1 MSDNTTVSADSHA
14 VGSTDDSAALQAL
27 AGQVG
32 LAASYHD
39 FFGATREVPDET
51 LRTALHA
58 MGIPAADDDQV
69 RSSLESHRS
78 AGDPHA
84 LPPVVVQ
91 REGASEYGVLLPAGT
106 PDGTEFRLTL
116 ESGTVQTLHSHTGGN
131 GKPYAVLPPGLPL
144 GYHRLEGQSADQGY
158 CAVIV
163 TPIRCWIPPPLQ
175 TGERWWGPCVQ
186 LYALR
191 SVRNWGIGDF
201 SDLRVLVEAM
211 AQQGASFVGLNPLH
225 ALFPHRPEVASP
237 YSPSSRNM
245 LNPVYLDVEAVPE
258 YHECDAARRLVDSED
273 FQRRLHQLRATEMV
287 DYAQVA
293 STKIGVLELLWTHFR
308 ERHLGTGST
317 RGEAFNLFLS
327 QRGEGLRSHALFEA
341 LQAHFYALD
350 PTTWGWPAWPEA
362 YRAPQ
367 AEPVAAFARD
377 NEERV
382 GFYAWLQWLC
392 ELQLQGVQQRALS
405 IGMGLGLYRDLAVG
419 VNEGGSETWTEP
431 ASYALGMHVGAPPDA
446 LNALGQNWGL
456 PPLNPARLMV
466 GRYQPFIDTL
476 RANMRNAGALRLD
489 HVMGLMR
496 LFWISPAGGSY
507 VSYPL
512 DDLLGVLALE
522 SHRHRCMVIGEDLGN
537 VAPRMREA
545 MHERALLSYRPLFF
559 ERAPDGAF
567 RAPQDWPQEALAV
580 VSTHDLPTLRGFWS
594 GDDIELQARLKLYP
608 SAEVHA
614 QQVLARSGDRVQLLL
629 ALDRENLLPSGVT
642 VHSTSLPESTPAFA
656 DAVYAFLARSPALL
670 VGVQLE
676 DVTQQLLQV
685 NVPGTGEDV
694 FPNWRR
700 KLSVEVDDLAA
711 DPRMLSV
718 AAVLRARRSGPA
730 SRALPGQHELPAL
743 ETALAPSSTYRV
755 QFHAGFTFDQA
766 TAVVPY
772 LHQMGIS
779 HLYASPYLKARAG
792 STHGYDIVDHN
803 ALNPEVGDE
812 AQFDRMC
819 QTLRE
824 HGMRQM
830 LDIVPNHMGVLEADN
845 AWWLDVLENGPA
857 AVHASFFDIEW
868 EPAAPEM
875 AGRVLLPVLGDHYG
889 RVLEAGE
896 LKLDFHAEAGEFWL
910 HYYDHR
916 FPIDPRDYPVIFNAL
931 PMPAPMGEEQRD
943 SQAVVQSLLHAFGN
957 LPSRDDLS
965 EACREARERDRP
977 LHKRSLARLAQRQP
991 WLEGWIQGCLKTL
1004 NGNPD
1009 NPGSFDTLDAL
1020 VRRQAYR
1027 LAYWRVAGDDINYRR
1042 FFDVNNLAGMRMERD
1057 EVFEA
1062 THRRILRW
1070 LRSDRVSALRID
1082 HPDGLSDPRDYFE
1095 RLQGRYAAQADTAG
1109 RKRRALYLVVE
1120 KILDI
1125 DEELPAEWPVH
1136 GGTGYRFSG
1145 LVNGLFV
1152 DGANEAAF
1160 DSLYRDFSGEQERFG
1175 DILFE
1180 AKLHVIENGLSSE
1193 LGWLTEALYRI
1204 TRSDR
1209 RTCDFTRN
1217 RLRRALMVVAACHPV
1232 YRTYIR
1238 TQDRAPSAADRAV
1251 IDRACAT
1258 ARRRSEGEELTVIDH
1273 LRSLLL
1279 GACDMEEGA
1288 SRAAVMRFIARWQQF
1303 TAPVTAKAMEDTAFY
1318 RYNRLVSLNDVGG
1331 DPRRFG
1337 TSLAH
1342 FHAVNLDDSEHRPH
1356 WLLGTSTHDS
1366 KRSEDLRTRLDVL
1379 SEIPDAWGQA
1389 IERWSAQADSLH
1401 AVVEGEPAPSR
1412 NDEYLLWQT
1421 LVGAWPLGGLTDD
1434 STEDLRKRVQAY
1446 MQKAVREAKQHTSWL
1461 NPHDGY
1467 EKALAGFIDG
1477 VLDRQSSGALL
1488 QDIGG
1493 FVDHIAPFGC
1503 ANSLSLVALKLTSP
1517 GVPDIYHGCEQWNFS
1532 LVDPDNRRPVDFARL
1547 QAALADLQS
1556 MYAQGFPSAAQWMEL
1571 RRNWTDGRIKHLLTW
1586 RLLQLRQ
1593 AHPEVF
1599 ARGGYQPLE
1608 GEGALSKR
1616 LVAYVRGQGEQ
1627 AVITVAAR
1635 LLRGVADQ
1643 LPPDPQGMQRLWQQ
1657 TRLPLPQAAGG
1668 GEVVTEWVDWLTGAP
1683 AVVTPAGGGGAALD
1697 VGAALSMLPVAIL
1710 VPTAWVVS

>member
-1 MSDNTTVSADSHA
+1 MSDSNPADQQTP
-14 VGSTDDSAALQAL
+14 VGSTDDSGALRAL

-39 FFGATREVPDET
+39 FFGATREVPDAT
-51 LRTALHA
+51 LRNALHA
-58 MGIPAADDDQV
+58 MGIPAADDEQV
-69 RSSLESHRS
+69 HASLSSHDAS
-78 AGDPHA
+78 AEQQS
-84 LPPVVVQ
+84 LPPVVVL
-91 REGASEYGVLLPAGT
+91 REGAPEHGVVLTRGT
-106 PDGTEFRLTL
+106 PDGSLWRLTL
-116 ESGTVQTLHSHTGGN
+116 EDGTVQELRSHIGGN

-144 GYHRLEGQSADQGY
+144 GYHRLETASQEEGGY

-163 TPIRCWIPPPLQ
+163 TPVRCWIPPALQ

-201 SDLRVLVEAM
+201 SDLRVLVDAM

-225 ALFPHRPEVASP
+225 ALFPHRPDVASP

-258 YHECDAARRLVDSED
+258 YHECDGVRRLVDSED
-273 FQRRLHQLRATEMV
+273 FQRRLQQLRATEMV

-293 STKIGVLELLWTHFR
+293 AHKMAVLEMLWAHFR
-308 ERHLGTGST
+308 ERHLATGST
-317 RGEAFNLFLS
+317 RGEAFNAFLAE
-327 QRGEGLRSHALFEA
+327 RGQGLRSHALFEA
-341 LQAHFYALD
+341 LQAHFYAQD

-362 YRAPQ
+362 YRSPQ
-367 AEPVAAFARD
+367 SEAVAAFAQD

-382 GFYAWLQWLC
+382 GYYAWLQWLC
-392 ELQLQGVQQRALS
+392 ELQVQGVQQRARS
-405 IGMGLGLYRDLAVG
+405 VGMGLGLYRDLAVG
-419 VNEGGSETWTEP
+419 VNEGGSETWNEP

-456 PPLNPARLMV
+456 PPLNPSRLMA
-466 GRYQPFIDTL
+466 GRYQPFIETL

-559 ERAPDGAF
+559 ERGGDGSF
-567 RAPQDWPQEALAV
+567 RPPQEWPQEALAV

-594 GDDIELQARLKLYP
+594 GEDIELQARLKLYP
-608 SAEVHA
+608 DAEVHA
-614 QQVLARSGDRVQLLL
+614 QQVLSRSGDRVQLLL
-629 ALDRENLLPSGVT
+629 ALDRENLLPPGVT
-642 VHSTSLPESTPAFA
+642 VHTTSLPESTPAFA
-656 DAVYAFLARSPALL
+656 DAVYAFLARTPSLL

-676 DVTQQLLQV
+676 DITQQLMQV

-694 FPNWRR
+694 YPNWRR

-730 SRALPGQHELPAL
+730 PRALLAQNELPGL
-743 ETALAPSSTYRV
+743 DTARVPVSTYRV
-755 QFHAGFTFDQA
+755 QFHAGFTFEQA

-772 LHQMGIS
+772 LHAMGIS
-779 HLYASPYLKARAG
+779 HLYASPYLRARAG

-812 AQFDRMC
+812 EQFDRMC

-896 LKLDFHAEAGEFWL
+896 LKLVFEPTAGEFWL
-910 HYYDHR
+910 HYFDHR
-916 FPIDPRDYPVIFNAL
+916 FPLDPRDYPRIFEAL
-931 PMPAPMGEEQRD
+931 PMPPPLNEEQRD
-943 SQAVVQSLLHAFGN
+943 GQAVVQSLLHAFGN
-957 LPSRDDLS
+957 LPPRDDLS
-965 EACREARERDRP
+965 DACREARERDRP
-977 LHKRSLARLAQRQP
+977 LHKRSLARLAQRQG
-991 WLEGWIQGCLKTL
+991 WLEVWIQACLKIL
-1004 NGNPD
+1004 NGNPE
-1009 NPGSFDTLDAL
+1009 NPESFNALDAL

-1042 FFDVNNLAGMRMERD
+1042 FFDVNTLAGMRMERD

-1082 HPDGLSDPRDYFE
+1082 HPDGLSDPREYFE

-1109 RKRRALYLVVE
+1109 RQRRALYLVVE

-1125 DEELPAEWPVH
+1125 DEAMPDEWPVH
-1136 GGTGYRFSG
+1136 GGTGYRFSAM
-1145 LVNGLFV
+1145 VNGLFV
-1152 DGANEAAF
+1152 DGANEGAF
-1160 DSLYRDFSGEQERFG
+1160 DSLYRDFSGEYQRFG
-1175 DILFE
+1175 DILYE

-1193 LGWLTEALYRI
+1193 LGWLTETLYRI

-1217 RLRRALMVVAACHPV
+1217 RLSHALMVVAACHPV

-1238 TQDRAPSAADRAV
+1238 AQDCTVSAADRAV
-1251 IDRACAT
+1251 IDRACNA
-1258 ARRRSEGEELTVIDH
+1258 ARRRSEGEELTVIEH
-1273 LRSLLL
+1273 LRQLLL
-1279 GACDMEEGA
+1279 GACDIEGTA
-1288 SRAAVMRFIARWQQF
+1288 RRAAVMRFIARWQQF

-1337 TSLAH
+1337 TSVAH
-1342 FHAVNLDDSEHRPH
+1342 FHAVNADDSEHRPH

-1379 SEIPDAWGQA
+1379 SEIPDAWGAA
-1389 IERWSAQADSLH
+1389 IERWSGHAESLH
-1401 AVVEGEPAPSR
+1401 AVVDGAPAPSR

-1421 LVGAWPLGGLTDD
+1421 LVGAWPLVGLTED

-1446 MQKAVREAKQHTSWL
+1446 MQKAVREAKLRTSWL
-1461 NPHDGY
+1461 NPNEAY
-1467 EKALAGFIDG
+1467 EKALSAFIDG
-1477 VLDRQSSGALL
+1477 VLDREASAALL
-1488 QDIGG
+1488 ADIGG
-1493 FVDHIAPFGC
+1493 FVDHIAPYGC
-1503 ANSLSLVALKLTSP
+1503 CNSLSLVALKMTSP
-1517 GVPDIYHGCEQWNFS
+1517 GVPDLYHGCEQWNFS
-1532 LVDPDNRRPVDFARL
+1532 LVDPDNRRPVDFGRL
-1547 QAALADLQS
+1547 QSTLEQLQALYAA
-1556 MYAQGFPSAAQWMEL
+1556 GFPSQAQWQEL
-1571 RRNWTDGRIKHLLTW
+1571 RHGCTDGRIKHLVSW

-1599 ARGGYQPLE
+1599 RNGGYRSLPAEGPHAGRLVSFVR
-1608 GEGALSKR
+1608 GEGDA
-1616 LVAYVRGQGEQ
+1616 
-1627 AVITVAAR
+1627 AVLTVASR
-1635 LLRGVADQ
+1635 LLRGLTDQ
-1643 LPPDPQGMQRLWQQ
+1643 LPPEPAAMAERWQGTSMQVP
-1657 TRLPLPQAAGG
+1657 TPAGG
-1668 GEVVTEWVDWLTGAP
+1668 WVDWFTGAP
-1683 AVVTPAGGGGAALD
+1683 APVTPIGPGGASLD
-1697 VGAALSMLPVAIL
+1697 VGQALALLPIAVF
-1710 VPTAWVVS
+1710 VPASWITQA

>member
-1 MSDNTTVSADSHA
+1 MSDSTNPADSQPPL
-14 VGSTDDSAALQAL
+14 GSTDDRQAL
-27 AGQVG
+27 HALSSQVG
-32 LAASYHD
+32 LAPSYQD
-39 FFGATREVPDET
+39 FFGATRDVPDAT
-51 LRTALHA
+51 LRSALHA
-58 MGIPAADDDQV
+58 MGIPAADDEQV
-69 RSSLESHRS
+69 RSSLESHQGAAEQQS
-78 AGDPHA
+78 
-84 LPPVVVQ
+84 LPPVVVL
-91 REGASEYGVLLPAGT
+91 REGAAPYGVVLSPGT
-106 PDGTEFRLTL
+106 PDGSAWRLTL
-116 ESGTVQTLHSHTGGN
+116 ESGTVQELHSHTGGN
-131 GKPYAVLPPGLPL
+131 GKPYAVLPEGLPL
-144 GYHRLEGQSADQGY
+144 GYHRLEGPSADDGY
-158 CAVIV
+158 CTVIV

-258 YHECDAARRLVDSED
+258 YQECDAARRLVDSEE
-273 FQRRLHQLRATEMV
+273 FQRRLQQLRATEMV

-293 STKIGVLELLWTHFR
+293 ANKLGVLELLWTHFR
-308 ERHLGTGST
+308 QQHLGDTTSP
-317 RGEAFNLFLS
+317 RGEAFHAFLS
-327 QRGEGLRSHALFEA
+327 ARGEGLRSHALFEA
-341 LQAHFYALD
+341 LQAHFFALD
-350 PTTWGWPAWPEA
+350 PTTWGWPAWPDE
-362 YRAPQ
+362 YRDPH
-367 AEPVAAFARD
+367 AETVAAFARE

-382 GFYAWLQWLC
+382 GFFAWLQWLA

-456 PPLNPARLMV
+456 PPLNPTRLMA
-466 GRYQPFIDTL
+466 GRYQTFIETL

-496 LFWISPAGGSY
+496 LFWISPEGGSY

-512 DDLLGVLALE
+512 DDMLGVLALE
-522 SHRHRCMVIGEDLGN
+522 SHRHRCMVVGEDLGN

-559 ERAPDGAF
+559 ERAGDGAF
-567 RAPQDWPQEALAV
+567 RPPQEWPQEALAV

-594 GDDIELQARLKLYP
+594 GDDIELQASLKLYP
-608 SAEVHA
+608 SAEAHA

-629 ALDRENLLPSGVT
+629 ALDRENLLPPGVT
-642 VHSTSLPESTPAFA
+642 VHTTSLPESTPAFT

-718 AAVLRARRSGPA
+718 AAVLRARRTGPA
-730 SRALPGQHELPAL
+730 PRALVGQNELPSL
-743 ETALAPSSTYRV
+743 DTANVPLSTYRV

-772 LHQMGIS
+772 LHAMGIS

-889 RVLEAGE
+889 RVLEAGD
-896 LKLDFHAEAGEFWL
+896 LKLTFEPAAGEFWL

-916 FPIDPRDYPVIFNAL
+916 FPIDPRDYPAIFAVL
-931 PMPAPMGEEQRD
+931 PIPAPQNEEQRD
-943 SQAVVQSLLHAFGN
+943 AQAVVQSLLHAFGN
-957 LPSRDDLS
+957 LPPRDDLS
-965 EACREARERDRP
+965 DPGREARERDRP

-991 WLEGWIQGCLKTL
+991 WLDGWIQGCLKTI
-1004 NGNPD
+1004 NGNPEV
-1009 NPGSFDTLDAL
+1009 PESFDALDAL

-1042 FFDVNNLAGMRMERD
+1042 FFDVNTLAGMRMERD

-1082 HPDGLSDPRDYFE
+1082 HPDGLVDPRDYFE

-1109 RKRRALYLVVE
+1109 RQRRSLYLVVE

-1125 DEELPAEWPVH
+1125 DEDLPAEWPVH

-1152 DGANEAAF
+1152 DGRNEAAF
-1160 DSLYRDFSGEQERFG
+1160 DSLYRDFTGEYERFG
-1175 DILFE
+1175 DILFD
-1180 AKLHVIENGLSSE
+1180 AKIHVIENGLSSE
-1193 LGWLTEALYRI
+1193 LGWLTETLYRI

-1238 TQDRAPSAADRAV
+1238 SQDDGISHADRAV
-1251 IDRACAT
+1251 IERATAS

-1273 LRSLLL
+1273 LRGVLLT
-1279 GACDMEEGA
+1279 ACEIEDPA
-1288 SRAAVMRFIARWQQF
+1288 RRAAVMRFVGRWQQF

-1337 TSLAH
+1337 TSPAH
-1342 FHAVNLDDSEHRPH
+1342 FHAVNGDDSAHRPH

-1379 SEIPDAWGQA
+1379 SEMPDAWGA
-1389 IERWSAQADSLH
+1389 VIERWSAQADSLH
-1401 AVVEGEPAPSR
+1401 AVVDGAPAPSR

-1421 LVGAWPLGGLTDD
+1421 LVGAWPLGGLKPEN
-1434 STEDLRKRVQAY
+1434 TEDLVKRVQAY
-1446 MQKAVREAKQHTSWL
+1446 MLKAVREAKQHTSWL
-1461 NPHDGY
+1461 NPNEAY
-1467 EKALAGFIDG
+1467 EKALAGYVDG
-1477 VLDRQSSGALL
+1477 IFDRAQSGGLLD
-1488 QDIGG
+1488 DIEG
-1493 FVDHIAPFGC
+1493 FVDHVAPYGC
-1503 ANSLSLVALKLTSP
+1503 INSLSLVALKLTSP
-1517 GVPDIYHGCEQWNFS
+1517 GVPDIYYGCEQWNFS
-1532 LVDPDNRRPVDFARL
+1532 LVDPDNRRPMDFDRL
-1547 QAALADLQS
+1547 KDTLGQLAALYAD
-1556 MYAQGFPSAAQWMEL
+1556 GFPTAAQWQEL
-1571 RRNWTDGRIKHLLTW
+1571 RQNWTDGRIKHLVTW
-1586 RLLQLRQ
+1586 RLLQLRK

-1599 ARGGYQPLE
+1599 RSGGYRPLE
-1608 GEGALSKR
+1608 GEGAHGSR
-1616 LVAYVRGQGEQ
+1616 LVAFARGEGEQ
-1627 AVITVAAR
+1627 TVVTVAAR
-1635 LLRGVADQ
+1635 LLRGVTEQ
-1643 LPPDPQGMQRLWQQ
+1643 LPPDCEGMARLWQD
-1657 TRLPLPQAAGG
+1657 TRLPMPAGETG
-1668 GEVVTEWVDWLTGAP
+1668 TTWVDWFTGAP
-1683 AVVTPAGGGGAALD
+1683 AELAPATPGGPALH
-1697 VGAALSMLPVAIL
+1697 VGQALQMLPVAVL
-1710 VPTAWVVS
+1710 VPADWLTPR

>member
-1 MSDNTTVSADSHA
+1 MSDNQSAEPGTHPTQAGTEDR
-14 VGSTDDSAALQAL
+14 TALHAL
-27 AGQVG
+27 AEQVG

-39 FFGATREVPDET
+39 FFGSTRYVPDET
-51 LRTALHA
+51 LRAALHA
-58 MGIPAADDDQV
+58 MGIPAADDEQV
-69 RSSLESHRS
+69 RGSLESHDES
-78 AGDPHA
+78 GEHQT
-84 LPPVVVQ
+84 LPPVLVL
-91 REGASEYGVLLPAGT
+91 REGAPAHGVVLTRGT
-106 PDGTEFRLTL
+106 LDGAAWRLTL
-116 ESGTVQTLHSHTGGN
+116 EGGEVQALTSHTGGN
-131 GKPYAVLPPGLPL
+131 GKPYAVLPEGLPL
-144 GYHRLEGQSADQGY
+144 GYHRLEGPTPEDGY

-163 TPIRCWIPPPLQ
+163 TPVRCWIPSALQ

-201 SDLRVLVEAM
+201 GDLRVLVDAM
-211 AQQGASFVGLNPLH
+211 ARQGASFVGLNPLH

-245 LNPVYLDVEAVPE
+245 LNPVYLDVESIPE
-258 YHECDAARRLVDSED
+258 YHECDAARRLVDGED
-273 FQRRLHQLRATEMV
+273 FQRRLQQLRATEMV

-293 STKIGVLELLWTHFR
+293 ATKTGVLELLWAHFR
-308 ERHLGTGST
+308 ERHLHAETP
-317 RGEAFNLFLS
+317 RGEAFAAFLAA
-327 QRGEGLRSHALFEA
+327 RGEGLRSHALFEA
-341 LQAHFYALD
+341 LQAHFHALD
-350 PTTWGWPAWPEA
+350 PTVWGWPAWPDE
-362 YRAPQ
+362 YRAPE
-367 AEPVAAFARD
+367 AGPVTTFARE

-392 ELQLQGVQQRALS
+392 EVQLQGVQQRALAD
-405 IGMGLGLYRDLAVG
+405 GMGLGLYRDLAVG

-431 ASYALGMHVGAPPDA
+431 AAYALGMHVGAPPDA

-456 PPLNPARLMV
+456 PPLNPARLMA
-466 GRYQPFIDTL
+466 GRYQAFIETL

-496 LFWISPAGGSY
+496 LFWISPSGGSY

-559 ERAPDGAF
+559 ERTADGAF
-567 RAPQDWPQEALAV
+567 RPPQEWPQEALAV

-594 GDDIELQARLKLYP
+594 GDDIELQARLQLYP
-608 SAEVHA
+608 SQDVHA

-629 ALDRENLLPSGVT
+629 ALDRENLLPAGVT

-656 DAVYAFLARSPALL
+656 DAVYSFLARTPALL

-700 KLSVEVDDLAA
+700 KLSVDVDDLAA
-711 DPRMLSV
+711 DPRLLSV

-730 SRALPGQHELPAL
+730 PRATAGGDLPAL
-743 ETALAPSSTYRV
+743 NTARVPLSTYRV

-772 LHQMGIS
+772 LHAMGVS

-819 QTLRE
+819 ETLRN

-857 AVHASFFDIEW
+857 AVHAGFFDIDW
-868 EPAAPEM
+868 EPAATEM

-889 RVLEAGE
+889 RVLEAGD
-896 LKLDFHAEAGEFWL
+896 LKLVFEPAAGEFWL
-910 HYYDHR
+910 HYFDHR
-916 FPIDPRDYPVIFNAL
+916 FPIDPCDYPRVFAAM
-931 PMPAPMGEEQRD
+931 PMPAPVSEEQRD
-943 SQAVVQSLLHAFGN
+943 AQAVVESLLHAFGN
-957 LPSRDDLS
+957 LPPRDDLS
-965 EACREARERDRP
+965 DAGRAARERDRP
-977 LHKRSLARLAQRQP
+977 LHKRSLARLAQNHA
-991 WLEGWIQGCLKTL
+991 WLEAWLQACLKVL
-1004 NGNPD
+1004 NGNPET
-1009 NPGSFDTLDAL
+1009 PESFDALDTL

-1027 LAYWRVAGDDINYRR
+1027 LAFWRVAGDDINYRR
-1042 FFDVNNLAGMRMERD
+1042 FFDVNTLAGMRMERD

-1109 RKRRALYLVVE
+1109 RQRRSLYLVVE

-1125 DEELPAEWPVH
+1125 DEDLPAEWPVH

-1152 DGANEAAF
+1152 QGDNEARF

-1175 DILFE
+1175 DILFD

-1193 LGWLTEALYRI
+1193 LGWLTETLYRI

-1238 TQDRAPSAADRAV
+1238 SQDSAPSAEDRAV
-1251 IDRACAT
+1251 IERAVSA
-1258 ARRRSEGEELTVIDH
+1258 ARRHSEGEELTVIDH
-1273 LRSLLL
+1273 LREVLL
-1279 GACDMEEGA
+1279 GACDIEDPDK
-1288 SRAAVMRFIARWQQF
+1288 RKAVMRFIARWQQF

-1337 TSLAH
+1337 TSPAH
-1342 FHAVNLDDSEHRPH
+1342 FHAVNADDSEHRPH

-1389 IERWSAQADSLH
+1389 IERWSGHADALH
-1401 AVVEGEPAPSR
+1401 SVVDGAAAPSR

-1421 LVGAWPLGGLTDD
+1421 LVGAWPLNGLDDD

-1446 MQKAVREAKQHTSWL
+1446 MLKAVREAKQHTSWL
-1461 NPHDGY
+1461 NPNENY
-1467 EKALAGFIDG
+1467 EKALETYIDG
-1477 VLDRQSSGALL
+1477 VLDRSASADLLADLGA
-1488 QDIGG
+1488 
-1493 FVDHIAPFGC
+1493 FVEHIAPYGC
-1503 ANSLSLVALKLTSP
+1503 INSLSLVALKITSP

-1532 LVDPDNRRPVDFARL
+1532 LVDPDNRRPVDFVKL
-1547 QAALADLQS
+1547 AASLAELEAL
-1556 MYAQGFPSAAQWMEL
+1556 YADGFPTAAQWEEL
-1571 RRNWTDGRIKHLLTW
+1571 RQNWTDGRIKHLVTW
-1586 RLLQLRQ
+1586 RLLHLRK

-1599 ARGGYQPLE
+1599 REGGYRALE
-1608 GEGALSKR
+1608 GAGPLASR
-1616 LVAYVRGQGEQ
+1616 LVAFTRGSGEN
-1627 AVITVAAR
+1627 AVHTVAAR
-1635 LLRGVADQ
+1635 LLRGATDQ
-1643 LPPDPQGMQRLWQQ
+1643 LPPDQAGMANLWAD
-1657 TRLPLPQAAGG
+1657 TSLPLVADAAG
-1668 GEVVTEWVDWLTGAP
+1668 VDWVDWFTGAP
-1683 AVVTPAGGGGAALD
+1683 ATVVPAGEGGGPALV
-1697 VGAALSMLPVAIL
+1697 VGPALSLLPVAVL
-1710 VPTAWVVS
+1710 VPASWIEGK

>member
-1 MSDNTTVSADSHA
+1 MSDNHPADAGSHNSIGTGPA
-14 VGSTDDSAALQAL
+14 DDRQALHAL

-32 LAASYHD
+32 LSASYHD
-39 FFGATREVPDET
+39 FFGATRDVPDET
-51 LRTALHA
+51 LRSALHA
-58 MGIPAADDDQV
+58 MGIPAADDEQV
-69 RSSLESHRS
+69 HGSLASHQES
-78 AGDPHA
+78 GDHQS
-84 LPPVVVQ
+84 LPPVIVL
-91 REGASEYGVLLPAGT
+91 REGAPEHGVVLSRGT
-106 PDGTEFRLTL
+106 PEGTTWRLTL
-116 ESGTVQTLHSHTGGN
+116 EGGAVQELISHTGGN

-144 GYHRLEGQSADQGY
+144 GYHRLEGPGDDGGY

-163 TPIRCWIPPPLQ
+163 TPVRCWIPPPLQ

-245 LNPVYLDVEAVPE
+245 LNPVYLDVESVAD
-258 YHECDAARRLVDSED
+258 YQECEAARRLVDAED
-273 FQRRLHQLRATEMV
+273 FQRRLQQLRATEMV

-293 STKIGVLELLWTHFR
+293 ATKMGVLELLWAHFR
-308 ERHLGTGST
+308 ERHLAGPTA
-317 RGEAFNLFLS
+317 RGEAFHTFLS
-327 QRGEGLRSHALFEA
+327 ERGEGLRSHALFEA

-367 AEPVAAFARD
+367 AEAVAAFARD

-392 ELQLQGVQQRALS
+392 ELQLQGAQQRALS

-456 PPLNPARLMV
+456 PPLNPARLMA
-466 GRYQPFIDTL
+466 GRYQPFIETL

-559 ERAPDGAF
+559 ERTSDGAF
-567 RAPQDWPQEALAV
+567 RPPQEWPQEALAV

-614 QQVLARSGDRVQLLL
+614 QQVLSRSGDRVQLLL
-629 ALDRENLLPSGVT
+629 ALDRENLLPTGVT

-656 DAVYAFLARSPALL
+656 DAVYAFLARTPTLL

-676 DVTQQLLQV
+676 DITQQLLQV

-711 DPRMLSV
+711 DPRLLSV
-718 AAVLRARRSGPA
+718 AAVLRARRAGPA
-730 SRALPGQHELPAL
+730 PRQTPRQGELPPL
-743 ETALAPSSTYRV
+743 DTARVPLSTYRV

-766 TAVVPY
+766 TELVPY
-772 LHQMGIS
+772 LHAMGIS
-779 HLYASPYLKARAG
+779 HLYASPYLKARSG

-812 AQFDRMC
+812 AAFDRMC
-819 QTLRE
+819 QTLRA

-845 AWWLDVLENGPA
+845 SWWLDVLENGPA
-857 AVHASFFDIEW
+857 AVHAGFFDIEW

-889 RVLEAGE
+889 RVLEAGD
-896 LKLDFHAEAGEFWL
+896 LKLVFEPVAGEFWL
-910 HYYDHR
+910 HYYEHR
-916 FPIDPRDYPVIFNAL
+916 FPIDPRDYPAVFAVL
-931 PMPAPMGEEQRD
+931 PMPAPLSEEQRD
-943 SQAVVQSLLHAFGN
+943 AQAVVQSLLHAFGN

-965 EACREARERDRP
+965 DACREARERDRP
-977 LHKRSLARLAQRQP
+977 LHKRSLARLAQRQAWMEA
-991 WLEGWIQGCLKTL
+991 WLQACLKVI
-1004 NGNPD
+1004 NGNPAS
-1009 NPGSFDTLDAL
+1009 PESFDALDAL

-1042 FFDVNNLAGMRMERD
+1042 FFDVNTLAGMRMERP

-1070 LRSDRVSALRID
+1070 LHSDRVSALRID

-1109 RKRRALYLVVE
+1109 RQRRALYLVVE

-1125 DEELPAEWPVH
+1125 DEDLPAEWPVH

-1152 DGANEAAF
+1152 QGENEAQF
-1160 DSLYRDFSGEQERFG
+1160 DSLYRDFSGEHERFG
-1175 DILFE
+1175 DILFD
-1180 AKLHVIENGLSSE
+1180 AKIHVIENGLSSE
-1193 LGWLTEALYRI
+1193 LGWLTETLYRI

-1238 TQDRAPSAADRAV
+1238 AQDSAPSAADRAV
-1251 IDRACAT
+1251 IDRAT
-1258 ARRRSEGEELTVIDH
+1258 SSARRRSEGEELTVIDH
-1273 LRSLLL
+1273 LRQVLLE
-1279 GACDMEEGA
+1279 ACAMEEGP
-1288 SRAAVMRFIARWQQF
+1288 RRVAVMRFIARWQQF

-1337 TSLAH
+1337 TSPAH
-1342 FHAVNLDDSEHRPH
+1342 FHAINSDDSEHRPH

-1389 IERWSAQADSLH
+1389 IERWSGFADPLH
-1401 AVVEGEPAPSR
+1401 SVVDGAPAPSR

-1421 LVGAWPLGGLTDD
+1421 LVGAWPLNGLDDD

-1446 MQKAVREAKQHTSWL
+1446 MLKAVREAKQHTSWL
-1461 NPHDGY
+1461 NPSEAY
-1467 EKALAGFIDG
+1467 EKALAGFVDG
-1477 VLDRQSSGALL
+1477 VLDREASPGLL
-1488 QDIGG
+1488 EDIAA
-1493 FVDHIAPFGC
+1493 FVGHIAPYGC
-1503 ANSLSLVALKLTSP
+1503 INSLSLVALKLTSP

-1532 LVDPDNRRPVDFARL
+1532 LVDPDNRRPVDFGRLAESLTGL
-1547 QAALADLQS
+1547 QA
-1556 MYAQGFPSAAQWMEL
+1556 MYANGFPTVAQWQEM
-1571 RRNWTDGRIKHLLTW
+1571 RQNWTDGRIKQLVTW

-1593 AHPEVF
+1593 AHPAVF
-1599 ARGGYQPLE
+1599 RQGGYRPLE
-1608 GEGALSKR
+1608 GEGALGSKM
-1616 LVAYVRGQGEQ
+1616 VAFVRGQGAD
-1627 AVITVAAR
+1627 AVVTVAAR
-1635 LLRGVADQ
+1635 LLRGATDH
-1643 LPPDPQGMQRLWQQ
+1643 LPPDPQGMAALWQG
-1657 TRLPLPQAAGG
+1657 TLLPLPADDGA
-1668 GEVVTEWVDWLTGAP
+1668 VTWVDWFTGAP
-1683 AVVTPAGGGGAALD
+1683 ARLLPSGAGAPSLD
-1697 VGAALSMLPVAIL
+1697 VGPALAMLPVAVL
-1710 VPTAWVVS
+1710 VPSTWIEAG